1 VFVPGVGVIVPL
13 DAIQVTEP
21 PAGVVVAVKFIVCP
35 SVRPPRV
42 GVIVTLL
49 LLLLLEVTVIA
60 AVAVLVPS
68 ATAAAVSVTNA
79 GVGTVAGA
87 VYVTGVPD
95 AVLGAESAPQ
105 VAALQPDPENVQFT
119 PLFAESFATV
129 AVNVAVVLMGTV
141 AEVAE
146 RVTETVA
153 TAVTVIVAAAVF
165 VPSATEIAVSV
176 TTGGVGTAAGAV

>member
-1 VFVPGVGVIVPL
+1 ML
-13 DAIQVTEP
+13 P
-21 PAGVVVAVKFIVCP
+21 PV
-35 SVRPPRV
+35 
-42 GVIVTLL
+42 
-49 LLLLLEVTVIA
+49 VTVIA
-60 AVAVLVPS
+60 AVAVFVVS
-68 ATAAAVSVTNA
+68 ATDVTVSVTEE
-79 GVGTVAGA
+79 GLGTIAGA
-87 VYVTGVPD
+87 VYVTATPEAVVAGATVPQAVPLQPVPD
-95 AVLGAESAPQ
+95 T
-105 VAALQPDPENVQFT
+105 DQFT
-119 PLFAESFATV
+119 PLFPESFATV

>member
-35 SVRPPRV
+35 SVRPPRF
-42 GVIVTLL
+42 GVIVTL

>member
-1 VFVPGVGVIVPL
+1 MFVPGVGVIVPL
-13 DAIQVTEP
+13 DAVQVTEP

-49 LLLLLEVTVIA
+49 LLLLEVTVIA

-68 ATAAAVSVTNA
+68 ATDVAVSVTEA

-95 AVLGAESAPQ
+95 AVLAAESAPQ
-105 VAALQPDPENVQFT
+105 VAPLQPDPDKVQFT
-119 PLFAESFATV
+119 PLFPESFATV